1 MSDKRAD
8 RIRHWLS
15 VADEQDGQ
23 EKELAAR
30 YTAAASARL
39 WVLHRLDDDADN
51 APDGF
56 AQVRELADQAD
67 EFLDDDRQDEALF
80 RRAQANLRAL
90 QLFENSNEPQ
100 RDDGDHG
107 AHGDHGDHG
116 ESDDDHGDQTNQT
129 TDESDDD
136 RDDDS
141 DDDDKSS

>member
-15 VADEQDGQ
+15 VADEQDGK

-56 AQVRELADQAD
+56 AQVRELAEKAD

-80 RRAQANLRAL
+80 RRAEANLRAL
-90 QLFENSNEPQ
+90 QLFEDSDEPQ
-100 RDDGDHG
+100 RPDGD
-107 AHGDHGDHG
+107 D
-116 ESDDDHGDQTNQT
+116 
-129 TDESDDD
+129 DESDDD
-136 RDDDS
+136 DTDDDDRDDDDS

>member
-15 VADEQDGQ
+15 VADEQDGK

-56 AQVRELADQAD
+56 AQVRELAEKAD

-80 RRAQANLRAL
+80 RRAEANLRAL
-90 QLFENSNEPQ
+90 QLFEDSDEPQ
-100 RDDGDHG
+100 RPDGGDDDDGDDD
-107 AHGDHGDHG
+107 A
-116 ESDDDHGDQTNQT
+116 DDDGD
-129 TDESDDD
+129 
-136 RDDDS
+136 DDDS
-141 DDDDKSS
+141 EDDDKSS

>member
-107 AHGDHGDHG
+107 DHGDHG
-116 ESDDDHGDQTNQT
+116 ESDDDHADQTNQT

>member
-107 AHGDHGDHG
+107 DHG

>member
-15 VADEQDGQ
+15 VADEQDGK

-56 AQVRELADQAD
+56 AQVRELAEKAD

-80 RRAQANLRAL
+80 RRAEANLRAL
-90 QLFENSNEPQ
+90 QLFEDS
-100 RDDGDHG
+100 
-107 AHGDHGDHG
+107 
-116 ESDDDHGDQTNQT
+116 
-129 TDESDDD
+129 DESQRPDG
-136 RDDDS
+136 
-141 DDDDKSS
+141 DDDDDETVMTTNRR

>member
-15 VADEQDGQ
+15 VADEQDGK

-56 AQVRELADQAD
+56 AQVRELADKAD

-80 RRAQANLRAL
+80 RRAEANLRAL
-90 QLFENSNEPQ
+90 QLFEESNESQ
-100 RDDGDHG
+100 RPDGDDTDDDGNDGNDDDGDG
-107 AHGDHGDHG
+107 
-116 ESDDDHGDQTNQT
+116 
-129 TDESDDD
+129 
-136 RDDDS
+136 S

>member
-100 RDDGDHG
+100 RDDGDVG
-107 AHGDHGDHG
+107 DHGDHGDHG
-116 ESDDDHGDQTNQT
+116 ESDH
-129 TDESDDD
+129 D

>member
-15 VADEQDGQ
+15 VADEQDGK

-56 AQVRELADQAD
+56 AQVRELAEKAD

-80 RRAQANLRAL
+80 RRAEANLRAL
-90 QLFENSNEPQ
+90 QLFEDSDEPQ
-100 RDDGDHG
+100 RPDGDDDNG
-107 AHGDHGDHG
+107 
-116 ESDDDHGDQTNQT
+116 DDDD
-129 TDESDDD
+129 TDDDDTDGDD
-136 RDDDS
+136 RDDDGS

>member
-15 VADEQDGQ
+15 VADEQDGK

-39 WVLHRLDDDADN
+39 WVLHRLDDDADK

-56 AQVRELADQAD
+56 AQVRELAEKAD

-80 RRAQANLRAL
+80 RRAEANLRAL
-90 QLFENSNEPQ
+90 QLFEDSDESQ
-100 RDDGDHG
+100 RPDGDDDNTDDDGDDDNTD
-107 AHGDHGDHG
+107 GDDGDDS
-116 ESDDDHGDQTNQT
+116 E
-129 TDESDDD
+129 
-136 RDDDS
+136 S

>member
-15 VADEQDGQ
+15 VADEQDGK

-56 AQVRELADQAD
+56 AQVRELAEKAD

-80 RRAQANLRAL
+80 RRAEANLRAL
-90 QLFENSNEPQ
+90 QLFEDSDEPQ
-100 RDDGDHG
+100 RPDGGDDDDGD
-107 AHGDHGDHG
+107 
-116 ESDDDHGDQTNQT
+116 DDG
-129 TDESDDD
+129 TDDDD
-136 RDDDS
+136 RDDDDS

>member
-15 VADEQDGQ
+15 VADEQDGK

-56 AQVRELADQAD
+56 AQVRELADRAD

-80 RRAQANLRAL
+80 RRAEANLRAL
-90 QLFENSNEPQ
+90 QLFEESDESQ
-100 RDDGDHG
+100 RPDDGD
-107 AHGDHGDHG
+107 
-116 ESDDDHGDQTNQT
+116 DDHDD
-129 TDESDDD
+129 TDDDD
-136 RDDDS
+136 RDDDRDDATDDDDDS

>member
-15 VADEQDGQ
+15 VADEQDGK

-56 AQVRELADQAD
+56 AQVRELADKAD

-80 RRAQANLRAL
+80 RRAEANLRAL
-90 QLFENSNEPQ
+90 QLFEESSESQ
-100 RDDGDHG
+100 RPDT
-107 AHGDHGDHG
+107 
-116 ESDDDHGDQTNQT
+116 DDDDT
-129 TDESDDD
+129 DDD
-136 RDDDS
+136 RDNDDRDDEDDS

>member
-51 APDGF
+51 APDGW
-56 AQVRELADQAD
+56 AQVRALADQAD

-80 RRAQANLRAL
+80 RRAEANLIAL
-90 QLFENSNEPQ
+90 QLFEASDEPQ
-100 RDDGDHG
+100 RP
-107 AHGDHGDHG
+107 
-116 ESDDDHGDQTNQT
+116 ESDDD
-129 TDESDDD
+129 
-136 RDDDS
+136 
-141 DDDDKSS
+141 DDDDEEEDEEDEDEDDKESS

>member
-51 APDGF
+51 APDGW
-56 AQVRELADQAD
+56 AQVRELAEKAD

-80 RRAQANLRAL
+80 RRAEANLRAL
-90 QLFENSNEPQ
+90 QLFEASDESQ
-100 RDDGDHG
+100 RPDGDDDDG
-107 AHGDHGDHG
+107 GDGD
-116 ESDDDHGDQTNQT
+116 SD
-129 TDESDDD
+129 
-136 RDDDS
+136 DDDS

>member
-39 WVLHRLDDDADN
+39 WVLHSLDDDADN

-80 RRAQANLRAL
+80 RRAEANLRSL
-90 QLFENSNEPQ
+90 QLFEQSDEAQ
-100 RDDGDHG
+100 RPESEDGHDADADDDDGD
-107 AHGDHGDHG
+107 GD
-116 ESDDDHGDQTNQT
+116 SDDD
-129 TDESDDD
+129 DDG
-136 RDDDS
+136 S

>member
-1 MSDKRAD
+1 MPTGFA
-8 RIRHWLS
+8 WLS

-56 AQVRELADQAD
+56 AQVRELADKAD

-90 QLFENSNEPQ
+90 QLFENSNEQPQ
-100 RDDGDHG
+100 GRDTTATDGDQRRRH
-107 AHGDHGDHG
+107 
-116 ESDDDHGDQTNQT
+116 N
-129 TDESDDD
+129 
-136 RDDDS
+136 
-141 DDDDKSS
+141 

>member
-15 VADEQDGQ
+15 VADEQDGK

-56 AQVRELADQAD
+56 AQVRELAEKAD

-80 RRAQANLRAL
+80 RRAEANLRAL
-90 QLFENSNEPQ
+90 QLFEDS
-100 RDDGDHG
+100 
-107 AHGDHGDHG
+107 
-116 ESDDDHGDQTNQT
+116 
-129 TDESDDD
+129 DESQRPDG
-136 RDDDS
+136 
-141 DDDDKSS
+141 DDDDTDDDGMTTTVMT

>member
-15 VADEQDGQ
+15 VADEQDGK

-56 AQVRELADQAD
+56 AQVRELAEKAD

-80 RRAQANLRAL
+80 RRAEANLRAL
-90 QLFENSNEPQ
+90 QLFEDSDEPQ
-100 RDDGDHG
+100 RLDGGDDDDGD
-107 AHGDHGDHG
+107 
-116 ESDDDHGDQTNQT
+116 DDD
-129 TDESDDD
+129 TDDDD
-136 RDDDS
+136 RDDDDS
-141 DDDDKSS
+141 DDDKRRDPS

>member
-15 VADEQDGQ
+15 VADEQDGK

-56 AQVRELADQAD
+56 AQVRELADRAD

-80 RRAQANLRAL
+80 RRAEANLRAL
-90 QLFENSNEPQ
+90 QLFEESDESQ
-100 RDDGDHG
+100 RPDDGD
-107 AHGDHGDHG
+107 
-116 ESDDDHGDQTNQT
+116 DDD
-129 TDESDDD
+129 TDDDD
-136 RDDDS
+136 RDDATDDDDDADS

>member
-100 RDDGDHG
+100 RDDADV
-107 AHGDHGDHG
+107 GDHGDHG
-116 ESDDDHGDQTNQT
+116 ESDDDRG
-129 TDESDDD
+129 
-136 RDDDS
+136 DDS

>member
-15 VADEQDGQ
+15 VADEQDGK

-56 AQVRELADQAD
+56 AQVRELAEKAD

-80 RRAQANLRAL
+80 RRAEANLRAL
-90 QLFENSNEPQ
+90 QLFEDSDESQ
-100 RDDGDHG
+100 RPDGD
-107 AHGDHGDHG
+107 GDDSDGD
-116 ESDDDHGDQTNQT
+116 D
-129 TDESDDD
+129 TDDDD
-136 RDDDS
+136 RDDDDS
-141 DDDDKSS
+141 DDDKSS

>member
-107 AHGDHGDHG
+107 DHGDHG
-116 ESDDDHGDQTNQT
+116 
-129 TDESDDD
+129 ESDDD

>member
-51 APDGF
+51 APDGW

-80 RRAQANLRAL
+80 RRAEANLRAL
-90 QLFENSNEPQ
+90 QLFEASDEPQ
-100 RDDGDHG
+100 RPESDDGD
-107 AHGDHGDHG
+107 
-116 ESDDDHGDQTNQT
+116 
-129 TDESDDD
+129 DEQEDEDE
-136 RDDDS
+136 
-141 DDDDKSS
+141 DDKESS

>member
-100 RDDGDHG
+100 RDDGDV
-107 AHGDHGDHG
+107 GDHGDHG
-116 ESDDDHGDQTNQT
+116 ESDH
-129 TDESDDD
+129 D